1 MLANPLLVIRK
12 IIENKV
18 ILGSFEDRY
27 IIYSSSRNKGARL
40 ETLSYYRGSNTNKIL
55 FGRNNYS
62 ESIVFGW
69 RNIPTIILMFD
80 NDFTINLYENSS
92 DYVGNLLF
100 EIDKNS
106 LNDDNIFQLT
116 LEYGLRKVYLEDD
129 QYKIIFGFDE

>member
-1 MLANPLLVIRK
+1 MLVNPLLVIRK

-18 ILGSFEDRY
+18 MLGSFEDRY

-69 RNIPTIILMFD
+69 GNIPTIILMFD
-80 NDFTINLYENSS
+80 KDLTINLYENSS

-106 LNDDNIFQLT
+106 LDDNNIFQLT

-129 QYKIIFGFDE
+129 QYNIVFGIDE